1 MKKLIY
7 ILSVLLFVWS
17 FSFAAGP
24 MQSSDAISLCGYG
37 SLIEKTEMSENDSM
51 DDDEVDRK
59 RRHRRRR
66 QVRPPKKGW

>member
-1 MKKLIY
+1 MKKLMY
-7 ILSVLLFVWS
+7 ILSVLLFVWAV
-17 FSFAAGP
+17 SFAAGP
-24 MQSSDAISLCGYG
+24 MQSSDTISLLGYG